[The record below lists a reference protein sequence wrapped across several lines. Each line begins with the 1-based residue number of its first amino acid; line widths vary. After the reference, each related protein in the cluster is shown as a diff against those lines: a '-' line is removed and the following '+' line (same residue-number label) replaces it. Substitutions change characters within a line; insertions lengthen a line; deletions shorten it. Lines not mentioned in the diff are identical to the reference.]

1 MQTHRHAHT
10 AHTQQKED
18 EEGVLAMT
26 YGGVLGE
33 SDPDSRLIA
42 HGPGE
47 RERPPETT
55 DNRKLGS

>member
-1 MQTHRHAHT
+1 
-10 AHTQQKED
+10 
-18 EEGVLAMT
+18 MT